1 VSATG
6 QVLVPLASGYRINR
20 YLARRPDCE
29 YDAPGNWATLPA
41 HADARTQQAPDLGGF
56 FLDYFLRDTFRCSA
70 NLGGMVR
77 RDLTILRAIERCSHL
92 RSHKVADWIVEL
104 RNWEGQMNSIIRWFA
119 IFAGVVIISLL
130 AGNVSANTATV
141 RCVAQQDQISVYD
154 SLRTRGVEAKLKCGE
169 EVEIIGRVQH
179 YLKIRAQNGVEGYV
193 PDNSLAGPPAA
204 VVHQDAAAKSS
215 SVAVTPAQNATQKK
229 QPSSEPV
236 SPSDTF
242 ADNNSAAAASPLSDT
257 SAKAAAGKPGTQ
269 PEATNSNSA
278 AATPAVNSD
287 DAPAPPADNESAD
300 PACQN
305 YFSAYGLAP
314 SQLKWIA
321 QNRKKLFSNICP
333 APDISKVDYVMIFT
347 HDVDFFN
354 VTMPTP
360 VHKIEGFSD
369 FRALTPIDTGLTS
382 ASDPDK
388 AHHQYVWIFRV
399 APGTFDPEN
408 FSPRR
413 RYQFSTVE
421 SNALG
426 SKAGLK
432 AVEDAFRFVST
443 ANH

>member
-1 VSATG
+1 MNGTI
-6 QVLVPLASGYRINR
+6 R
-20 YLARRPDCE
+20 
-29 YDAPGNWATLPA
+29 
-41 HADARTQQAPDLGGF
+41 F
-56 FLDYFLRDTFRCSA
+56 FS
-70 NLGGMVR
+70 
-77 RDLTILRAIERCSHL
+77 ILFIAL
-92 RSHKVADWIVEL
+92 IV
-104 RNWEGQMNSIIRWFA
+104 F
-119 IFAGVVIISLL
+119 LL
-130 AGNVSANTATV
+130 AGSASANTATI
-141 RCVAQQDQISVYD
+141 RCVAQQDQVSVYD

-169 EVEIIGRVQH
+169 EVEIIGRVKN
-179 YLKIRAQNGVEGYV
+179 YVKIRAQNGVEGYV
-193 PDNSLAGPPAA
+193 PDNSFVGLSA
-204 VVHQDAAAKSS
+204 VQNHQDSAADAA
-215 SVAVTPAQNATQKK
+215 SVTATPAQNTTAKK
-229 QPSSEPV
+229 QPSS
-236 SPSDTF
+236 SDSVAPPATY
-242 ADNNSAAAASPLSDT
+242 AEMNPATAPPLAEA
-257 SAKAAAGKPGTQ
+257 SAKAPAAAPAAQ
-269 PEATNSNSA
+269 PAATHA
-278 AATPAVNSD
+278 ASSPATPAAANSD
-287 DAPAPPADNESAD
+287 DAPAPLPENESAD

-321 QNRKKLFSNICP
+321 QNRKKLFSNVCP

-388 AHHQYVWIFRV
+388 AHHQYVWIFRI
-399 APGTFDPEN
+399 APGTFDPDN

>member
-1 VSATG
+1 MNGTVRLFSILFIT
-6 QVLVPLASGYRINR
+6 LV
-20 YLARRPDCE
+20 
-29 YDAPGNWATLPA
+29 
-41 HADARTQQAPDLGGF
+41 
-56 FLDYFLRDTFRCSA
+56 
-70 NLGGMVR
+70 V
-77 RDLTILRAIERCSHL
+77 
-92 RSHKVADWIVEL
+92 
-104 RNWEGQMNSIIRWFA
+104 
-119 IFAGVVIISLL
+119 SLL
-130 AGNVSANTATV
+130 AGSASANTATV
-141 RCVAQQDQISVYD
+141 RCVAQQDQVSVYD

-169 EVEIIGRVQH
+169 EVEIIGHLQNYV
-179 YLKIRAQNGVEGYV
+179 KIRAQNGVEGYV
-193 PDNSLAGPPAA
+193 PANSFAGLPSVEIHQAPAA
-204 VVHQDAAAKSS
+204 NAA
-215 SVAVTPAQNATQKK
+215 SVTATPQNATAKK
-229 QPSSEPV
+229 QPSSELV

-242 ADNNSAAAASPLSDT
+242 ADNNSAAAPSPLSDT
-257 SAKAAAGKPGTQ
+257 SAKAAAGKPATQ
-269 PEATNSNSA
+269 PEASNSNSS

-287 DAPAPPADNESAD
+287 DAPAPQPENESAD

-321 QNRKKLFSNICP
+321 QNRKKLFSNVCP
-333 APDISKVDYVMIFT
+333 APDISKVGYVMVFT

-369 FRALTPIDTGLTS
+369 FRALTPVDTGLTS

-399 APGTFDPEN
+399 APGTFDPDN

-432 AVEDAFRFVST
+432 AVEDAFRFVAT